1 MPAGNY
7 IRQNSVKTR
16 LAAGLAANHVEGF
29 LQWLRERQYTPLT
42 VIERERLLACWTDW
56 ACEVGYAF
64 ETIRDAYKASYM
76 LIGSGHRS
84 RFRGDLN
91 KDAVECAKLFIIY
104 LEACNVLDAL
114 PVPAEP
120 SLVAEFRQWA
130 LEQHGLAETTLGFY
144 LHVIRLFVADMGEDP
159 TTYTAT
165 TIRAFVLERG
175 QNVSQCRVKGIIV
188 STRSFLRFLVAT
200 KRCPSGLVHALPRS
214 ANWRLTS
221 IPRFLPD
228 AEIERVIKACDGEDR
243 LRDLA
248 IILLLARLGLRAS
261 EVARLTF
268 DDLDWTQGHIRIHG
282 KGRRLEL
289 LPLTQEIGDAI
300 IGYMTRQRPPTPT
313 RALFVTV
320 IAPIHQINR
329 IVVKCL
335 VNRALTRAGI
345 ESPRRGAHILRHSAA
360 TAMLRHG
367 VSLADVGSVLRHRDT
382 AITAHYAKV
391 DQTLLSV
398 IAQPWG
404 GRAPC

>member
-1 MPAGNY
+1 MPTGNY

-16 LAAGLAANHVEGF
+16 LAAGLAANHVESF
-29 LQWLRERQYTPLT
+29 LQWLRKRQYTPLT

-56 ACEVGYAF
+56 ACEAGYAF
-64 ETIRDAYKASYM
+64 ETIRDAYKASHT
-76 LIGSGHRS
+76 LIGSGYRS

-91 KDAVECAKLFIIY
+91 KDAVECAKLFITY
-104 LEACNVLDAL
+104 LETCKVLDAL
-114 PVPAEP
+114 PAPTEPAL
-120 SLVAEFRQWA
+120 LVEFRHWA
-130 LEQHGLAETTLGFY
+130 LEQCGLADTTLGLY
-144 LHVIRLFVADMGEDP
+144 LQILRPFIACMGEDP
-159 TTYTAT
+159 TIYTAH

-175 QNVSQCRVKGIIV
+175 QNVSQWRIKGIVVVI
-188 STRSFLRFLVAT
+188 RSFLRFLIAIN
-200 KRCPSGLVHALPRS
+200 RCPPELVYALPRS

-228 AEIERVIKACDGEDR
+228 AEIERIIDACDGEHR
-243 LRDLA
+243 LRDRA
-248 IILLLARLGLRAS
+248 IVLLLARLGLRAS

-289 LPLTQEIGDAI
+289 LPLTQEIGDTI
-300 IGYMTRQRPPTPT
+300 IAYVTRQRPPAPT

-320 IAPIHQINR
+320 IAPVHQIDR

-345 ESPRRGAHILRHSAA
+345 DSPHRGAHILRHSAA

-367 VSLADVGSVLRHRDT
+367 VSLADVGAVLRHRDT
-382 AITAHYAKV
+382 AMTAHYAKV
-391 DQTLLSV
+391 DLTILSAV
-398 IAQPWG
+398 AQPWG
-404 GRAPC
+404 GRTPC

>member
-1 MPAGNY
+1 MSWDVPNY
-7 IRQNSVKTR
+7 SLSIWKHAKCWILCLLLPNLLSSWNSDIGHWNSMVWQRQRSVFTFTSF
-16 LAAGLAANHVEGF
+16 VF
-29 LQWLRERQYTPLT
+29 L
-42 VIERERLLACWTDW
+42 
-56 ACEVGYAF
+56 
-64 ETIRDAYKASYM
+64 
-76 LIGSGHRS
+76 
-84 RFRGDLN
+84 
-91 KDAVECAKLFIIY
+91 
-104 LEACNVLDAL
+104 L
-114 PVPAEP
+114 P
-120 SLVAEFRQWA
+120 
-130 LEQHGLAETTLGFY
+130 T
-144 LHVIRLFVADMGEDP
+144 
-159 TTYTAT
+159 
-165 TIRAFVLERG
+165 
-175 QNVSQCRVKGIIV
+175 V

-200 KRCPSGLVHALPRS
+200 RRCPSGLVHALPRS
-214 ANWRLTS
+214 ANWQLTS

-228 AEIERVIKACDGEDR
+228 TEIGRIIDACDGEQY
-243 LRDLA
+243 LRDRA

-268 DDLDWTQGHIRIHG
+268 DDLDWSQGHIRIHG

-300 IGYMTRQRPPTPT
+300 IAYVTRQRPPLPT
-313 RALFVTV
+313 HALFVTV
-320 IAPIHQINR
+320 VAPVHEINR

-345 ESPRRGAHILRHSAA
+345 DSPHRGAHILRHSAA